1 MVLVWTILT
10 IAGNRFEYRVLEGSF
25 LEDFNKMPSLLPST
39 GISVIVAVPFFG
51 WLADAKLGNYKVVKI
66 GITVSWL
73 ASVLM
78 GLLCLLNYNTSLG
91 SDQNMAVRAVSLALI
106 NLFQWTGSAIIFLN
120 SFQLSLEQI
129 PDASSENI
137 TSLIAWF
144 LFSIVTG
151 LWVGSTIKDL
161 VFACVPYNQSDLY
174 QIFTL
179 FPVICASINFISFHL
194 VLPKWLI
201 IEPKSPQSLKNIYRI
216 LTFAAKHKAPL
227 NRSALTYWEEDIPSR
242 LDLGKSQYGGPFTTE
257 QVEDVKTFFRILV
270 VSVGIFLTVFT
281 IGIQEYV
288 PFSSE
293 IFIKKLG
300 LDLCT
305 ANGLFSFTF
314 HPFWC
319 GILTVLAHELLVY
332 PCFKHR
338 LPSSIKRISII
349 SFAVMLRSIIFLI
362 ISILEYFNIV
372 EKSALWM
379 LGISSVL
386 YGVLSAILIMAC
398 FEFICAQA
406 PYNMRGLLNGYIQLV
421 IWAAF
426 VAGSAFSWHFFN
438 YCLTPTCSLASASVS

>member
-1 MVLVWTILT
+1 M
-10 IAGNRFEYRVLEGSF
+10 
-25 LEDFNKMPSLLPST
+25 
-39 GISVIVAVPFFG
+39 PFFG

-106 NLFQWTGSAIIFLN
+106 NLFQWTGSVIIVLN

-194 VLPKWLI
+194 VSPKWLI

-216 LTFAAKHKAPL
+216 LKFAAKHKAPL

-242 LDLGKSQYGGPFTTE
+242 LDLGKSRYGGPFTTE
-257 QVEDVKTFFRILV
+257 QVEDVKTFFKILV
-270 VSVGIFLTVFT
+270 VSVGIFLIVFT

-293 IFIKKLG
+293 IFIKKTQTG
-300 LDLCT
+300 SVY
-305 ANGLFSFTF
+305 GEWS
-314 HPFWC
+314 
-319 GILTVLAHELLVY
+319 ILVY
-332 PCFKHR
+332 IPSILVWNIDSLGTRVVGLSLLQTQTPKFIKKDQHYLICCDAKKHH
-338 LPSSIKRISII
+338 II
-349 SFAVMLRSIIFLI
+349 SNS
-362 ISILEYFNIV
+362 
-372 EKSALWM
+372 
-379 LGISSVL
+379 
-386 YGVLSAILIMAC
+386 
-398 FEFICAQA
+398 
-406 PYNMRGLLNGYIQLV
+406 
-421 IWAAF
+421 
-426 VAGSAFSWHFFN
+426 
-438 YCLTPTCSLASASVS
+438 